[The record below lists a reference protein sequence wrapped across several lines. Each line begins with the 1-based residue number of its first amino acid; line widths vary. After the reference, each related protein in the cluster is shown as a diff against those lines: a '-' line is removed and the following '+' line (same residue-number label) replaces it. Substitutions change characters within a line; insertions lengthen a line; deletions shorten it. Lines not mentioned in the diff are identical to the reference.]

1 MNPLVAIVCVV
12 AYVCVCVRACLD
24 GCVTVSGQIDC
35 YVETQ

>member
-1 MNPLVAIVCVV
+1 MNPQVVIVCMVV
-12 AYVCVCVRACLD
+12 YVCMRVCRH